1 MPENGMA
8 VKAMADIGISENGLA
23 CQGLSFRHAGERP
36 LFDGLDV
43 AFNSGEAVLIT
54 GNTGVGKST
63 LLHLLAGLLHPG
75 AGRISADGQPVS
87 LWRSRHKDVWRR
99 QVGIVFQQLHLMDGL
114 TVLEN
119 VIMPLVAS
127 NASWSQCIV
136 AAAPFIDT
144 FDLVSLARTP
154 VKRLSGGQRQRV
166 ALARAMVNKP
176 RFLLLDEPSAFQ
188 DAPHTRSLLALL
200 ADQAAQGVCVV
211 VCSHDDRL
219 ISATACFDRLW
230 TLTGGHL
237 VPRSGPDAGSGPP

>member
-8 VKAMADIGISENGLA
+8 VKVMADSGISENGLA
-23 CQGLSFRHAGERP
+23 CQGLSFRHAGESQ
-36 LFDGLDV
+36 LLDGLDV
-43 AFNSGEAVLIT
+43 TFNSGEAALIT

-75 AGRISADGQPVS
+75 AGRISADGRPVS
-87 LWRSRHKDVWRR
+87 LWRSRHKDIWRR

-127 NASWSQCIV
+127 NVSWAQCIA

-144 FDLVSLARTP
+144 FDLVTLARTP

-166 ALARAMVNKP
+166 ALARAMVNSP

-188 DAPHTRSLLALL
+188 DDPHTRSLLALL
-200 ADQAAQGVCVV
+200 VDQAARGACVV

-219 ISATACFDRLW
+219 ISATAWFDRLW
-230 TLTGGHL
+230 TLTGGRL
-237 VPRSGPDAGSGPP
+237 VPRSGPDAGSDPP